1 METAPPRNR
10 PGLHLRL
17 APLVV
22 FAVLVAAGCGHDTRE
37 PVSLLPDLAARH
49 VVAALYDR
57 FDSDNAIV
65 AAPGR
70 HVAVMW
76 TDGGKLGIRKT
87 AAVVFDVSQP
97 VDGDLII
104 ELDVDPWDVRRV
116 VQVRWDHVRLEPW
129 RVGLEATTLE
139 TRIEGRYLTPG
150 RHALTLNVGLDGDE
164 VADADS
170 AVLVVPR
177 VRCRL
182 DDGTDSAPVPFLLD
196 TYLGSFLDLGVA
208 GPVDQQLGGLLVQGS
223 RTVETPLPI
232 DRSAELVFNLWNQ
245 SRSPVRFTAEIGS
258 TSVSVDALPG
268 ANTGLRVPVAAGDQI
283 LRLTTEGES
292 SGMYLWGA
300 PRLVER
306 SDRVPPT
313 ILVVTLDTVRRDAIF
328 DREIEGVTPHLDDLC
343 SQSTVYDQA
352 LSTAPWTLPS
362 HASIFTGLFP
372 SHHGAGTTSVRLG
385 RNVQTL
391 AGMLRD
397 TGYLTA
403 GLAGGMM
410 ASSRFGLARGF
421 SFYGDPIGSERP
433 GREMTP
439 WVQTILEAAED
450 TPLFLFINYFDAH
463 GPYHALKPFRERLEV
478 DRRAAALPP
487 GPGRGFASGD
497 FGLLHQATLRMEV
510 LSADELDV
518 LQRSYLAEVAA
529 VDAEFGI
536 LLDGL
541 RARGRFDDSLIIV
554 LADHG
559 EHFGERGRFDHSYS
573 LDPELIHIPL
583 IVKRPGQE
591 RPGRVATPVSQVDVL
606 PTVAGIV
613 GIKGP
618 EVDGRPLPRSDVDG
632 VRDGPPLIVEEH
644 AMVVHQR
651 PSWAALGDHTYGISD
666 GGLYAVLGAD
676 DLECRDVG
684 DGSWRFADCPVGRDQ
699 ITTEIERVIG
709 ELWWQEDTSS
719 PADLSAEDVRAL
731 RELGYLE

>member
-1 METAPPRNR
+1 METAPPENR
-10 PGLHLRL
+10 ARLHLRL
-17 APLVV
+17 APIVIAV
-22 FAVLVAAGCGHDTRE
+22 VLVAGGCGHDTSS
-37 PVSLLPDLAARH
+37 PASLPPDLAARH

-57 FDSDNAIV
+57 FVSDDAIV

-76 TDGGKLGIRKT
+76 NDGGKLGIRKT

-97 VDGDLII
+97 VDGDLVI

-129 RVGLEATTLE
+129 RVGREATTVE
-139 TRIEGRYLTPG
+139 TRIERRHLTPG
-150 RHALTLNVGLDGDE
+150 RHALTLNPG
-164 VADADS
+164 VASGETADPDS

-182 DDGTDSAPVPFLLD
+182 ERGADSVAVPFLLD
-196 TYLGSFLDLGVA
+196 SYLGSFLDLGVA
-208 GPVDQQLGGLLVQGS
+208 GPADQQLGGLLVQGS
-223 RTVETPLPI
+223 RTVETPFPV
-232 DRSAELVFNLWNQ
+232 DRSAELVFNVWNQ
-245 SRSPVRFTAEIGS
+245 SRSPARFTAEVGS
-258 TSVSVDALPG
+258 TSVSVNALPKV
-268 ANTGLRVPVAAGDQI
+268 NTGLRVPVAAGDQV

-306 SDRVPPT
+306 ADRIPPT

-385 RNVQTL
+385 RNAQTL

-421 SFYGDPIGSERP
+421 AFYGDPMGSERP

-439 WVQTILEAAED
+439 WVHTILEAAED

-463 GPYHALKPFRERLEV
+463 SPYHALEPFRDRLEV

-487 GPGRGFASGD
+487 GPGRDLASGNS
-497 FGLLHQATLRMEV
+497 GLLHQAALREV
-510 LSADELDV
+510 ALSAAELDV
-518 LQRSYLAEVAA
+518 LRRSYLAEVAA
-529 VDAEFGI
+529 VDAELGF
-536 LLDGL
+536 LLDDL

-591 RPGRVATPVSQVDVL
+591 RPGRVTTPVSQVDVL

-613 GIKGP
+613 GLKDP
-618 EVDGRPLPRSDVDG
+618 DVDGRPLPRADVDA
-632 VRDGPPLIVEEH
+632 VREGRLLIVEEH

-651 PSWAALGDHTYGISD
+651 PSWAALGDHTYGLHD

-684 DGSWRFADCPVGRDQ
+684 DGSWRLTDCPVGRDQ
-699 ITTEIERVIG
+699 ITTEIEHAIG